1 MCNPDCLISPFFVE
15 LAWIRLNY
23 FLGRR
28 VSRSSMV
35 DDDVVVVEK
44 IKSTNQPVLE
54 MVETG
59 VYI

>member
-1 MCNPDCLISPFFVE
+1 
-15 LAWIRLNY
+15 
-23 FLGRR
+23 
-28 VSRSSMV
+28 MV